1 MWLGEQSSELEQGVM
16 ARLEGKA
23 AIITGATG
31 GIGETTARIFLDEGA
46 AVMLVGRSSEQLAAV
61 RSRMPSGRRVEL
73 SVAEARDEAAMEAAV
88 AATIKAFGGVDIL
101 FANAGMTSSVPIEAC
116 TQPRFEEILLTNV
129 VGAWLPMK
137 HCVEPMKRRGG
148 GSIIATASIAGV
160 AGIPGLAA
168 YAASKHGVCG
178 LVKTAALELATSR
191 IRVNAIAPGPID
203 NRMMQVFESQTS
215 PEDPGSVRKAFEEG
229 IAMKRYGTNEEV
241 GKLVTFLASDDASY
255 CTGGIFMVDG
265 GFAAA

>member
-1 MWLGEQSSELEQGVM
+1 M
-16 ARLEGKA
+16 ARLVGKV

-31 GIGETTARIFLDEGA
+31 GIGETTARLFLDEGA
-46 AVMLVGRSSEQLAAV
+46 AVMLVGRSSEKLAAV
-61 RSRMPSGRRVEL
+61 RDRLPSGGKVEIA
-73 SVAEARDEAAMEAAV
+73 VADATDEAAMEAAV

-101 FANAGMTSSVPIEAC
+101 FANAGMTGPVPIEVC

-148 GSIIATASIAGV
+148 GSIVATASIAGV

-168 YAASKHGVCG
+168 YSASKHAVCG

-203 NRMMQVFESQTS
+203 NQMMQAHAALMS
-215 PEDPGSVRKAFEEG
+215 PEDPGSVRKAFE
-229 IAMKRYGTNEEV
+229 AAVPMHRYGTNEEV
-241 GKLVTFLASDDASY
+241 SKLVTFLASDDASY